1 MNTASPHRLFS
12 LETARDDTFG
22 TPLRPSA
29 KAPRRLPQP
38 ESSPTGRL
46 RTLHSVFR
54 SGPGGR
60 LAAEGVDLEAALA
73 EAGAGT
79 PAYVYSSRAVV
90 ERFAELQEALAG
102 TRHLVAAALKA
113 NALPA
118 LLTPLRDL
126 GAGVEA
132 VSAAE
137 LLVAHGLGFPGG
149 RMVMSGVGKT
159 PVDLETALDL
169 GVRFVSV
176 ESRGEL
182 ELLDRLALRRGR
194 RARALLRLNPEVDAA
209 THPKIATGARTAKF
223 GMAAADLV
231 ALASRTRDWRGVEVV
246 GVHAHVGSQIRE
258 LATLARSA
266 ERLGRV
272 FGRLRGAGLP
282 VRVVDVGGGLGIPQ
296 RDGEEEIPMSV
307 YAARVLG
314 ALREVLESEC
324 PDADPTVV
332 FEPGRALFGPAG
344 ALVVRVLHTKRTGT
358 REFCVVDGGMN
369 DFLRPALY
377 GAWHRVAAVAPRPG
391 TERVFDVVGGVCE
404 SGDAFARDRA
414 LPPPEPGDLLAVLDA
429 GAYGYSMASNYN
441 LRPRPAEVVIRDGTA
456 VLARAAETPADLA
469 ARELGAQPAGVP
481 A

>member
-1 MNTASPHRLFS
+1 MIYN
-12 LETARDDTFG
+12 
-22 TPLRPSA
+22 PLRPSA
-29 KAPRRLPQP
+29 MAPPPPPEPETPAGRRVARR
-38 ESSPTGRL
+38 GRAP

-54 SGPGGR
+54 PGLDGR
-60 LAAEGVDLEAALA
+60 LAAEGLSLDAALA
-73 EAGAGT
+73 EADAGT

-90 ERFAELQEALAG
+90 ERFAALQEALAG
-102 TRHLVAAALKA
+102 TGHLVAVALKA

-137 LLVAHGLGFPGG
+137 LLVAHGLGFPGD

-159 PVDLETALDL
+159 PADLETALDL

-182 ELLDRLALRRGR
+182 ELLGRLALRRGR
-194 RARALLRLNPEVDAA
+194 RARALLRLNPGVAAA
-209 THPKIATGARTAKF
+209 THPKIATGAPSAKF
-223 GMAAADLV
+223 GMAALDLL
-231 ALASRTRDWRGVEVV
+231 ALASGARDWPGVEIV

-266 ERLGRV
+266 ERLGKV
-272 FGRLRGAGLP
+272 FGRLRASGLP
-282 VRVVDVGGGLGIPQ
+282 VRVLDVGGGLGIPQ

-307 YAARVLG
+307 YVARVLG
-314 ALREVLESEC
+314 TLGEVLGREC
-324 PDADPTVV
+324 PDVDPTVV

-344 ALVVRVLHTKRTGT
+344 ALVVRVLHTKRTGN

-377 GAWHRVAAVAPRPG
+377 DAWHRVAPVERRPG
-391 TERVFDVVGGVCE
+391 PERRFDVVGGVCE

-429 GAYGYSMASNYN
+429 GAYGYSMASNVN
-441 LRPRPAEVVIRDGTA
+441 LRPRPAELVIRDGSA

>member
-1 MNTASPHRLFS
+1 MRA
-12 LETARDDTFG
+12 
-22 TPLRPSA
+22 
-29 KAPRRLPQP
+29 
-38 ESSPTGRL
+38 GRQ
-46 RTLHSVFR
+46 TLHAVFR

-60 LAAEGVDLEAALA
+60 LGAEGVCLDAALA

-90 ERFAELQEALAG
+90 ERFAALQEALAG
-102 TRHLVAAALKA
+102 TGHLVAAALKA

-137 LLVAHGLGFPGG
+137 VLVAHGLGFPGD
-149 RMVMSGVGKT
+149 RIVMSGVGKT

-182 ELLDRLALRRGR
+182 ELLNRLALRRGR

-209 THPKIATGARTAKF
+209 THPKIATGTRTAKF
-223 GMAAADLV
+223 GMAAADLL
-231 ALASRTRDWRGVEVV
+231 ALASGARDWRGVEIL

-266 ERLGRV
+266 ERLGTV
-272 FGRLRGAGLP
+272 FAALRAAGLP

-296 RDGEEEIPMSV
+296 RDGEEDIPMSV

-314 ALREVLESEC
+314 TLREVLDREC

-377 GAWHRVAAVAPRPG
+377 GAWHRVAPVEPRPG
-391 TERVFDVVGGVCE
+391 PERQFDVVGGVCE

-429 GAYGYSMASNYN
+429 GAYGYSMASNVN
-441 LRPRPAEVVIRDGTA
+441 LRPRPAEVVIRDGSA
-456 VLARAAETPADLA
+456 VLARPAETPADLA